1 MQNPTL
7 GRRIASGLLA
17 LLMML
22 QVFSGIAVPVF
33 ADDGATSIV
42 ATEDGTPVETPADAG
57 EEAGSEVTVTPTG
70 LDFLCVTRAG
80 EVWPCPTS

>member
-22 QVFSGIAVPVF
+22 QVLSGIAMPAF
-33 ADDGATSIV
+33 ADDGASSIV
-42 ATEDGTPVETPADAG
+42 ATEDGVPAETPAGAG
-57 EEAGSEVTVTPTG
+57 DGAGSEVTVTPTG